1 MAIPFEI
8 VMDQSNVIRGDFY
21 PASSIARGILIVS
34 HGFKGF
40 KNWGMFPY
48 TAAKLARD
56 VDVITFDFTHNG
68 VGEDGQ
74 SFSELEKFAK
84 NTYSCE
90 LDDLS
95 TLISVLTDEWDF
107 KNKLLESDRL
117 KPVVFYPHHSRGI
130 NLSNEEHQHRGS
142 ANPVNKLPIFLLGH
156 SRGAGVSLIYA
167 LDHPTEIAGVVSW
180 NGITQADIF
189 DEACKEQMR
198 SEGRAYIA
206 NARTKQQ
213 MPLDKVILDDLEAR
227 KDDFNI
233 LERMRG
239 AAFPVVLIQGEEDHA
254 NLRAGSEKLVENQP
268 KVQWIQIPGANHTFN
283 TVHPF
288 AGTSA
293 ELEQAIEHTL
303 QFLKSRVVPTE

>member
-48 TAAKLARD
+48 AAAKLAQD

-74 SFSELEKFAK
+74 SFSELDKFAK

-107 KNKLLESDRL
+107 KNKLLKSDRL
-117 KPVVFYPHHSRGI
+117 KPVVFILITAGG
-130 NLSNEEHQHRGS
+130 L
-142 ANPVNKLPIFLLGH
+142 IFPTR
-156 SRGAGVSLIYA
+156 SISIGAPL
-167 LDHPTEIAGVVSW
+167 T
-180 NGITQADIF
+180 
-189 DEACKEQMR
+189 R
-198 SEGRAYIA
+198 SISFRSFCSVTAAERA
-206 NARTKQQ
+206 
-213 MPLDKVILDDLEAR
+213 
-227 KDDFNI
+227 
-233 LERMRG
+233 
-239 AAFPVVLIQGEEDHA
+239 
-254 NLRAGSEKLVENQP
+254 
-268 KVQWIQIPGANHTFN
+268 
-283 TVHPF
+283 
-288 AGTSA
+288 
-293 ELEQAIEHTL
+293 
-303 QFLKSRVVPTE
+303 